1 MLAETL
7 EILQPA
13 SGRVLLDGT
22 LGLGGHSA
30 AWLEASAPE
39 GRVIAFD
46 RDRSAL
52 ERARARLAPFADRA
66 ELHHEDYRDCAE
78 ILGDRQ
84 VDAAMLDLGLG
95 SHQLEDPER
104 GFSFRYDGPLDMR
117 FDRDRPGQSVAE
129 ILAQAPAPEIARILS
144 EYGEERA
151 AKRIAREIVEQRQHE
166 PIRTTFQLAELVRR
180 IVPASHRTKKRIDPA
195 TRTFQALRIA
205 CNQELLG
212 LQEAITTLVERLRPG
227 GRIVVISF
235 HSLEDRVAKHTL
247 RELAETRR
255 DSNDPFA
262 PDIEGPL
269 ALEERKARKAG
280 PAETAR
286 NPRAR
291 SAHLRWGVRR

>member
-7 EILQPA
+7 EVLQPGP
-13 SGRVLLDGT
+13 GRVLLDGT

-30 AWLEASAPE
+30 AWLEASAPD

-46 RDRSAL
+46 RDRTAL
-52 ERARARLAPFADRA
+52 ERARARLAPFADRV

-78 ILGDRQ
+78 ILGDRR
-84 VDAAMLDLGLG
+84 VDAALLDLGLG

-117 FDRDRPGQSVAE
+117 FDRDRPGPSAAE
-129 ILAQAPAPEIARILS
+129 ILSQSSAPEIARILA

-151 AKRIAREIVEQRQHE
+151 ARRIAREIVEERQRA

-180 IVPASHRTKKRIDPA
+180 IVPSSHRTKRRIDPA

-205 CNQELLG
+205 TNEELHG
-212 LQEAITTLVERLRPG
+212 LQDAITTLVDHLRPG

-247 RELAETRR
+247 RELAASRPSPT
-255 DSNDPFA
+255 DPFA
-262 PDIEGPL
+262 PDLPGPL
-269 ALEERKARKAG
+269 VLEERKARKAG
-280 PAETAR
+280 EGEIAR

-291 SAHLRWGVRR
+291 SAHFRWGSRR